1 MENQLQS
8 YSVSELCEIINVF
21 SPSMDDYLY
30 IYDLEKDFY
39 YISSNA
45 ENRFALPSNQ
55 FYNAAATFAE
65 FVHPDDYDVLLSEF
79 EKLKSGTIKEHD
91 FQYRMISKDKR
102 AIWIHCR
109 GIVHFDAEG
118 HPEYLLGCL
127 NEIGKKQEADNVSGL
142 LGLKSLSNFI
152 AEGFD
157 TLSSF
162 GFLLRLGIDDFK
174 EINEKLGNDYG
185 DLVLQQAS
193 SCIRQCLR
201 PGQRLFRLTGDEFMV
216 VDAEGHSKKHA
227 VELYKDIRSTL
238 EEFLN
243 QSHFEAVF
251 TISGGV
257 LPIHPNQPYTFSEK
271 MKFSEFSLSEAK
283 HKGKNCSYIFNID
296 DYNSFLRR
304 RKITQLLRKSLRQ
317 DFEGF
322 KLYLQPLYDLRS
334 EKIFGAE
341 SLLRFSCK
349 ELGDVPP
356 TEIIPILEETGLIVP
371 VGKWILH
378 QALKMQKEIQKVIK
392 DFHISINVSY
402 VQIAKSNIISEIIE
416 ALELYDV
423 DPSYVVI
430 ELTESG
436 MLDSNMRVE
445 KLWTRLRDKGIH
457 LALDDFGTG
466 YSNFHYLNEL
476 RPDIIKIDRSFT
488 EQVLKDEYES
498 HLLSLMSDM
507 AQSLDIKM
515 CIEGIEEA
523 GEMDILSNMKP
534 SYYQG
539 FYFGK
544 PCSFEDFYQ
553 SFIKPKINPQEK

>member
-1 MENQLQS
+1 MESQLQS
-8 YSVSELCEIINVF
+8 YSVSELCEIIDIFN
-21 SPSMDDYLY
+21 PCMDDYLY

-39 YISSNA
+39 YISSEA
-45 ENRFALPSNQ
+45 ENRFALPGHS
-55 FYNAAATFAE
+55 FYNAAASFAD
-65 FVHPDDYDVLLSEF
+65 FVHPEDYKELLRDF
-79 EKLKSGTIKEHD
+79 DLLKSGIIKEHNM
-91 FQYRMISKDKR
+91 QYRWISKEGNH
-102 AIWIHCR
+102 IWINSR
-109 GIVHFDAEG
+109 GVVFNDEAG
-118 HPEYLLGCL
+118 NPSYLLGCL
-127 NEIGKKQEADNVSGL
+127 NEIGRKQEADNVSGL
-142 LGLKSLSNFI
+142 LGIKSLRDFVNKSF
-152 AEGFD
+152 ES
-157 TLSSF
+157 LSSF

-174 EINEKLGNDYG
+174 EINEKLGNEYG
-185 DLVLQQAS
+185 DLVLLHTAN
-193 SCIRQCLR
+193 CISRCLR
-201 PGQRLFRLTGDEFMV
+201 PGQRLFRLSGDEFMV
-216 VDAEGHSKKHA
+216 VDATGRSKKQA
-227 VELYKDIRSTL
+227 VELYKDVRSYL
-238 EEFLN
+238 DNFLN
-243 QSHFEAVF
+243 SVHFEAVF

-257 LPIHPNQPYTFSEK
+257 LPVHPNQSYSFSEK

-283 HKGKNCSYIFNID
+283 RKGKNCSYIFNID
-296 DYNSFLRR
+296 DYNKFLRR
-304 RKITQLLRKSLRQ
+304 RKVTQILRKSLNH

-341 SLLRFSCK
+341 SLLRFSCE
-349 ELGDVPP
+349 ELGNVPP
-356 TEIIPILEETGLIVP
+356 SEIIPILEDTGLIIP

-378 QALKMQKEIQKVIK
+378 EALRMQKEIQKVIK
-392 DFHISINVSY
+392 DFHISINISY
-402 VQIAKSNIISEIIE
+402 VQIAKSNIITELIE
-416 ALELYDV
+416 ALEYYDV

-445 KLWTRLRDKGIH
+445 KLWTKLKDKGIH

-515 CIEGIEEA
+515 CIEGIEQEN
-523 GEMDILSNMKP
+523 EMKLLSNMKP

-539 FYFGK
+539 FFFGE
-544 PCSFEDFYQ
+544 PCSFDDFYEK
-553 SFIKPKINPQEK
+553 FIQPTI